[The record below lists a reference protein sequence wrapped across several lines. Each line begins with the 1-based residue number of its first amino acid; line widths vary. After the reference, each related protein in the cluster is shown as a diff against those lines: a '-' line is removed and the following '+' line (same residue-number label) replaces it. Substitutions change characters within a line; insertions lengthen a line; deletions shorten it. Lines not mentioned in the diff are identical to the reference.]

1 LATASYIPPNVIDMN
16 EAMAELEK
24 YLNMDMVNETLVP
37 LICVALIHYQFE
49 HFWMETDV
57 SAGF

>member
-37 LICVALIHYQFE
+37 LIRVALIHYQFE